1 MGTKSTTTTKL
12 PAFQEQ
18 FLSGTVF
25 PFAKQIASTPY
36 EQYTG
41 QRVAEMTPLQSQAM
55 SGYGALSMGTPLYTE
70 AADLYRSAGAAI
82 TPEDIAR
89 YQSTYTTDVIDAS
102 MRDIG
107 RQQEAALNQLGAT
120 AGRAGAFGGSRHGIS
135 EAETRRA
142 YGETAAD
149 TAARLREAGYTQA
162 LSAAAAEK
170 ARQSGA
176 AQGLV
181 GTAGS
186 TLEAQL
192 AGLGAQMAAGEV
204 ARGLSQAELDAMYQD
219 YIMRTQYP
227 LTQLGAL
234 TSASGAVPGGI
245 GTTTQTTGGLG
256 PALGAVGSIGKGLIS
271 SGLLK
276 FATPLL
282 TLSDVRLKKNL
293 FWANQMEEVNF
304 YTWDWNEEA
313 ERLNAA
319 GIVTYGVIAQ
329 ELEETRPHLVEI
341 GEDGY
346 RRVNYAGL
354 MKELGAL

>member
-1 MGTKSTTTTKL
+1 MGSKKTTEQKM
-12 PAFQEQ
+12 PGFQED
-18 FLSGTVF
+18 FLKGTVI
-25 PFAKQIASTPY
+25 PFAEQIASTPFQ
-36 EQYTG
+36 QYTG
-41 QRVAEMTPLQSQAM
+41 QRVAALTPLQQQAM
-55 SGYGALSMGTPLYTE
+55 TGYGALSMGTPLYAE
-70 AADLYRSAGAAI
+70 AADLYRSSGAAL
-82 TPEDIAR
+82 TPADIAR
-89 YQSTYTTDVIDAS
+89 YQSPYTTDVIDAA

-107 RQQEAALNQLGAT
+107 RQQATALNEVSAA

-192 AGLGAQMAAGEV
+192 AGLGAQMAAGE
-204 ARGLSQAELDAMYQD
+204 AQRGLTQADLDAMYQD
-219 YIMRTQYP
+219 YILRMQYP

-234 TSASGAVPGGI
+234 TGAGGAIPAGYGTTITKESGAGPIGGV
-245 GTTTQTTGGLG
+245 LS
-256 PALGAVGSIGKGLIS
+256 ALGSAGKG
-271 SGLLK
+271 
-276 FATPLL
+276 FAAAAPYLGF
-282 TLSDVRLKKNL
+282 SDVRLKKNL

-313 ERLNAA
+313 ERINAA
-319 GIVTYGVIAQ
+319 GTTTYGVIAQ

-346 RRVNYAGL
+346 RRVNYVGL